1 MGSDYSIEADSVLRM
16 KASNSKLRGGAALML
31 ALWALFLLSAMVI
44 SWALDINS
52 RLAVSGNA
60 SRVLDAEAMASS
72 GADVAL
78 HPLIQPASPNLHRQM
93 SNREGY
99 DVQMTGEE
107 GRLDLNWL
115 TLNEDPT
122 KLAILRQYLTL
133 KGVELN
139 DLDTMID
146 SLLDWVSP
154 NKGIHHLN
162 ACPETDDY
170 QPPHAPLTSV
180 DDLKKIC
187 GWEKFATKPGW
198 DEDFTVLPLTS
209 GLLGQ
214 YRIDLAWASRDVL
227 RALSAVLPGMSDDR
241 VDRFLQLRRGSDGI
255 DGTADDYQFGGT
267 AQGPASSAQTG
278 SSLPPEALTTLG
290 LNQQQV
296 SQQLPGT
303 TTSIGSLLTFKGPIL
318 RVVSV
323 GKSGD
328 VTRSVQ
334 MIISKASLGGAGSR
348 PAVMSWKEL

>member
-1 MGSDYSIEADSVLRM
+1 M
-16 KASNSKLRGGAALML
+16 KASNSKLRSGAALLL

-52 RLAVSGNA
+52 RLVVSGNA
-60 SRVLDAEAMASS
+60 GRVLDAEAMASS

-78 HPLIQPASPNLHRQM
+78 HPLIQPGSANLHRQM
-93 SNREGY
+93 SDRESY

-139 DLDTMID
+139 DVDTMID

-154 NKGIHHLN
+154 NKGLHHLN
-162 ACPETDDY
+162 ACPETDNY

-187 GWEKFATKPGW
+187 GWEKFTSRPGW
-198 DEDFTVLPLTS
+198 DDDFTVLPLQA
-209 GLLGQ
+209 LGQ
-214 YRIDLAWASRDVL
+214 YQIDLAWASRDVL
-227 RALSAVLPGMSDDR
+227 RALSAIFPGMSDDR
-241 VDRFLQLRRGSDGI
+241 VDRFLQLRRGPDGI

-267 AQGPASSAQTG
+267 ASSALAGG
-278 SSLPPEALTTLG
+278 SPPPEVLTTLG
-290 LNQQQV
+290 INQQQPQQQPNQQQPQ
-296 SQQLPGT
+296 QQLA
-303 TTSIGSLLTFKGPIL
+303 LLTFKGPIL
-318 RVVSV
+318 RIVST

-328 VTRSVQ
+328 VTRAVR
-334 MIISKASLGGAGSR
+334 MIVSKGGGAGR
-348 PAVMSWKEL
+348 AAAQR

>member
-1 MGSDYSIEADSVLRM
+1 MRM
-16 KASNSKLRGGAALML
+16 KASNSKSRGGAALML

-60 SRVLDAEAMASS
+60 GRVLEAEAMASS
-72 GADVAL
+72 GAEVAL
-78 HPLIQPASPNLHRQM
+78 ALPPNAAPGSPNLHRKM
-93 SNREGY
+93 GDRESY
-99 DVQMTGEE
+99 DVQMVGEQ

-115 TLNEDPT
+115 TLNEDQMRL
-122 KLAILRQYLTL
+122 KILHRYLAL

-139 DLDTMID
+139 DSDTMID
-146 SLLDWVSP
+146 NLLEWVSP
-154 NKGIHHLN
+154 NKGLHHLN
-162 ACPETDDY
+162 ACPETDTY
-170 QPPHAPLTSV
+170 RPPHAPLTSV

-187 GWEKFATKPGW
+187 GWEKFTAKPGW
-198 DEDFTVLPLTS
+198 DEDFTVLPLQ
-209 GLLGQ
+209 LLAQ

-227 RALSAVLPGMSDDR
+227 RALLEALGVAGDDK
-241 VDRFLQLRRGSDGI
+241 VDRFLQLRQGPDGI

-267 AQGPASSAQTG
+267 SQGTASSALAG
-278 SSLPPEALTTLG
+278 GSLPPEVLTTLG
-290 LNQQQV
+290 LNQQQ
-296 SQQLPGT
+296 SPQPLPGT
-303 TTSIGSLLTFKGPIL
+303 TTPIADLLTFKGPIL

-334 MIISKASLGGAGSR
+334 MIISKASLGGAALR

>member
-1 MGSDYSIEADSVLRM
+1 M

-60 SRVLDAEAMASS
+60 SRVLEAKAMASS
-72 GADVAL
+72 GADIAL
-78 HPLIQPASPNLHRQM
+78 HPLIQPPSPNLHRQM
-93 SNREGY
+93 SNRESY

-115 TLNEDPT
+115 TLYEDRT

-139 DLDTMID
+139 DVDTMMD

-154 NKGIHHLN
+154 NKGLHHLN
-162 ACPETDDY
+162 ACPETDNY

-187 GWEKFATKPGW
+187 GWEKFTAKPGW
-198 DEDFTVLPLTS
+198 DEDFTVLPLS
-209 GLLGQ
+209 ALGL

-227 RALSAVLPGMSDDR
+227 RALSAILPGMSDDR
-241 VDRFLQLRRGSDGI
+241 VDRFLQLRRGPDGI
-255 DGTADDYQFGGT
+255 DGTADDYQFGAT

-278 SSLPPEALTTLG
+278 GSSLPPEVLPTLLG
-290 LNQQQV
+290 LNQQQ
-296 SQQLPGT
+296 SQQPLPGA
-303 TTSIGSLLTFKGPIL
+303 TTSIGNLLTFKGPIL
-318 RVVSV
+318 RVVSA
-323 GKSGD
+323 GKSGN

-334 MIISKASLGGAGSR
+334 MIISKANFGGAAGR
-348 PAVMSWKEL
+348 PTVMSWKEL